1 MSAGR
6 PNVGLM
12 LKREKECASW
22 SEGEGERERDR
33 GKMSVEQKKAVKT

>member
-1 MSAGR
+1 MNAYLGADMSAGR

-22 SEGEGERERDR
+22 SEGEGERER
-33 GKMSVEQKKAVKT
+33 VKS